1 MKRLSAQNQ
10 MYVAIAIV
18 LVVTLAF
25 VFFGILPNFQEASS
39 LDGQIATEE
48 QNLVT
53 AQALVARRQSAK
65 AQSAADE
72 VELMHIANQVPDSPH
87 LPAVIIELQDV
98 ANAAGVSLPQI
109 AIGDIGPAR
118 PAPDGTVPAYNTL
131 SISLVYGG
139 DWDEVIDFCRRLNSL
154 DRGVRV
160 VASSFAYTADEASGR
175 HAVQGSATIEVYMM
189 AAASAAVPSTAVPTG
204 Q

>member
-10 MYVAIAIV
+10 MYLAIAIV
-18 LVVTLAF
+18 LVLTLAF

-72 VELMHIANQVPDSPH
+72 VELMHIANQIPDSPH

-98 ANAAGVSLPQI
+98 ANAAGVEMPQI

-118 PAPDGTVPAYNTL
+118 PAPDGSVPAYNTL
-131 SISLVYGG
+131 GITLVFSG

-154 DRGVRV
+154 DRGVRLV
-160 VASSFAYTADEASGR
+160 SSSFGYAASETPGE
-175 HAVQGSATIEVYMM
+175 HVVQGSASIEVYMM
-189 AAASAAVPSTAVPTG
+189 APASAAVPSAVVPTG

>member
-10 MYVAIAIV
+10 MYLAIAIV
-18 LVVTLAF
+18 LVLTLAF

-39 LDGQIATEE
+39 LDGQIATE
-48 QNLVT
+48 QDSLVT

-98 ANAAGVSLPQI
+98 ANAAGVELPQLT
-109 AIGDIGPAR
+109 IGDIGPAR
-118 PAPDGTVPAYNTL
+118 PTADGSVPAYNTL
-131 SISLVYGG
+131 GITLTFSGE
-139 DWDEVIDFCRRLNSL
+139 WDEVIDFCRRLNSL

-160 VASSFAYTADEASGR
+160 VSSTFSRAGGESTGEQT
-175 HAVQGSATIEVYMM
+175 VLGSASIEVYMM
-189 AAASAAVPSTAVPTG
+189 ASATAAVPTTAVPTG